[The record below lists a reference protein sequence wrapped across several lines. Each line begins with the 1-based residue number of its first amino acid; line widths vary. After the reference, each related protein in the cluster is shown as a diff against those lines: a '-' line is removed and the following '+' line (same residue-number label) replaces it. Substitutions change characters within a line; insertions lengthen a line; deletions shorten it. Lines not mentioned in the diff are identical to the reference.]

1 MIRIV
6 RGAVRRCAVI
16 LAVALLLSGLLP
28 GAASAAFGSK
38 QQAFVEALAEKAVS
52 ALTNPDLPD
61 VQREA
66 AVRALLEEYFA
77 IPAIG
82 QWVLGRHWR
91 NATPEQRSEYLML
104 FEDMVVVTYADR
116 FKRYSGQTLTVINV
130 SDEGKS
136 SGEVVV
142 QSELAGP
149 GAAKAVSVGW
159 RVRLEEGA
167 MKIVDVIVE
176 GVSMSQTQRSEFGS
190 IISRSGGD
198 ISPLLEQMQRVVA
211 QRS

>member
-6 RGAVRRCAVI
+6 WRVVRRGAVT
-16 LAVALLLSGLLP
+16 LAAALLLSGLLP
-28 GAASAAFGSK
+28 GAASAAFGGE
-38 QQAFVEALAEKAVS
+38 QRAFVEALAEKAMG

-66 AVRALLEEYFA
+66 AVGALLEEYFA

-82 QWVLGRHWR
+82 QWVLGRYWR

-104 FEDMVVVTYADR
+104 FENMIVVTYTDR

-130 SDEGKS
+130 SGEDESNGD
-136 SGEVVV
+136 VVV
-142 QSELAGP
+142 QSELDGP
-149 GAAKAVSVGW
+149 GAAEAVSVGW
-159 RVRLEEGA
+159 RVRLAESA

-176 GVSMSQTQRSEFGS
+176 GVSMGQTQRSEFGS

-198 ISPLLEQMQRVVA
+198 ILPLLEQMQRVVA